1 MTQRQHVTKMKDKWT
16 GLLIG
21 HGKKVKFR
29 GTFMDKFVEK
39 SADFAGFFGT
49 NFAEK
54 QSIKK
59 QPILWLFLGQISLEI
74 ILLISSVCSILGF
87 L

>member
-54 QSIKK
+54 QLIKNSRFCGYFWGK
-59 QPILWLFLGQISLEI
+59 FH
-74 ILLISSVCSILGF
+74 
-87 L
+87 